1 MAKQNTVKKM
11 LKYPFC
17 KRLSKNTI
25 LISTI
30 CKLLYIT
37 NVVKIRIWITILICG
52 LWIIFLS
59 EKRPRHNI
67 KKPKIFKLI
76 KLLDTKI
83 DIQQNKKIPPIKTGE
98 LSILIIF
105 LCGDDKALSL
115 RILNFLKTNKKKTN
129 KEVVKTI
136 WLINIKYFYIL

>member
-1 MAKQNTVKKM
+1 MN
-11 LKYPFC
+11 
-17 KRLSKNTI
+17 N
-25 LISTI
+25 ISI
-30 CKLLYIT
+30 
-37 NVVKIRIWITILICG
+37 
-52 LWIIFLS
+52 

-67 KKPKIFKLI
+67 KKPKIFRLI

-115 RILNFLKTNKKKTN
+115 RILNF
-129 KEVVKTI
+129 
-136 WLINIKYFYIL
+136 